1 MEGWITIIV
10 LVLIGLTL
18 MYLELIF
25 VPGTTILGL
34 LGLVLSGIGIYVA
47 YVRHGSAVGTLVL
60 GSSLLVTIA
69 GLVYS
74 FRAGTWRKLSLK
86 QKNEFRVNEDYTKGL
101 HIGMS
106 GVAISDLKPI
116 GKAEFSDIAYE
127 VATQGNL
134 ISSGTAVKIM
144 KLSGNKIIVTSIK

>member
-10 LVLIGLTL
+10 LVLIGLIL